1 MPQPIAK
8 RSSRPRSR
16 SARYRLVRKGRIRV
30 EAHASKNGGPPA
42 DPLGSASA
50 AGLRYVT
57 DGRPGITR
65 RRRGSG
71 WSYYS
76 PAGEL
81 IRDAETRR
89 RIAALAIPPAWT
101 DVWICPDRNGHLQ
114 ATGRDARG
122 RKQYRYHARWRE
134 VRDATKFHRMIRFG
148 ESLPAVRARV
158 DAALRKRTLSREQ
171 VIATVVRLLETTC
184 IRVGNDEYARE
195 NGTYGLTTLRRRH
208 VEIEGSKMRF
218 RFEAKGG
225 KPVEVSVGD
234 RRVARVLR
242 DCQEIPGYELFR
254 YVDEEG
260 ERRVVGSE
268 DVNAFIRDAAG
279 EDFTAKDFRT
289 WVGTVHAFTRLCR
302 LGPADDEAGTKRKS
316 LLAIDWVAEQLQNT
330 RAVCRSS
337 YIHPLV
343 LRSYEDGLLCELFV
357 DGVPSETRER
367 LDPAEVGLLRLL
379 REATG

>member
-1 MPQPIAK
+1 MPQATAK
-8 RSSRPRSR
+8 RTREGLPRRWRARRGMTSAQPAPSR
-16 SARYRLVRKGRIRV
+16 
-30 EAHASKNGGPPA
+30 NGGPPT
-42 DPLGSASA
+42 DPAGSAAA
-50 AGLRYVT
+50 AGLRYVS
-57 DGRPGITR
+57 DAGPGITR
-65 RRRGSG
+65 RRRGKG
-71 WSYYS
+71 WSYHS
-76 PAGEL
+76 AAGEL
-81 IRDAETRR
+81 IRDAATRR

-101 DVWICPDRNGHLQ
+101 DVWICPVPNGHLQ

-148 ESLPAVRARV
+148 ESLPSIRARV
-158 DAALRKRTLSREQ
+158 DDALRKRTLSREQ

-208 VEIEGSKMRF
+208 VEIEGSRVRF

-225 KPVEVSVGD
+225 KPVEVAVGD

-254 YVDEEG
+254 YLDDEG

-279 EDFTAKDFRT
+279 DDFTAKDFRT
-289 WVGTVHAFTRLCR
+289 WVGTVHAFSRLCL
-302 LGPADDEAGTKRKS
+302 LGPADTDAAARRNC
-316 LLAIDWVAEQLQNT
+316 LQAIDWVAEQLQNT

-337 YIHPLV
+337 YIHPGV
-343 LRSYEDGLLCELFV
+343 LRSYEDGLLCAMFAS
-357 DGVPSETRER
+357 GVPSESREWM
-367 LDPAEVGLLRLL
+367 DPAEVGLLRLL
-379 REATG
+379 REANG